1 MLPKKVKFRKWH
13 RMRENPKKARV
24 ATRGNSLDFGSFG
37 LVAQETKEVWANQIE
52 AARKT
57 MARFTNNAGKIWIR
71 IFTDMPITQK
81 PAEVGMGKGKGD
93 PVGFVYR
100 VRPGNVLFEVDG
112 LDEATSREA
121 LRKGGSKLPVKIK
134 IIKR

>member
-1 MLPKKVKFRKWH
+1 MMPKKIKFRKWH
-13 RMRENPKKARV
+13 RMREKTPRRARGHQ
-24 ATRGNSLDFGSFG
+24 RKQFGFR
-37 LVAQETKEVWANQIE
+37 LFRRVAQESKEVWANQIE

-71 IFTDMPITQK
+71 IFTDMPITKK
-81 PAEVGMGKGKGD
+81 PAEVGMGEGKGD

-112 LDEATSREA
+112 LDEATSA
-121 LRKGGSKLPVKIK
+121 GKL
-134 IIKR
+134 

>member
-1 MLPKKVKFRKWH
+1 
-13 RMRENPKKARV
+13 MRENPKKARV

-37 LVAQETKEVWANQIE
+37 LVAQETKAVWANQIE

-93 PVGFVYR
+93 PIGFVYR

-112 LDEATSREA
+112 LDEATSRGSFK
-121 LRKGGSKLPVKIK
+121 KGRLKIAGK
-134 IIKR
+134 NKNNQ

>member
-1 MLPKKVKFRKWH
+1 
-13 RMRENPKKARV
+13 
-24 ATRGNSLDFGSFG
+24 
-37 LVAQETKEVWANQIE
+37 
-52 AARKT
+52 

-100 VRPGNVLFEVDG
+100 VRPGNVIFEVDG

-121 LRKGGSKLPVKIK
+121 LRKGGFKITGK
-134 IIKR
+134 NKDNQQIIFEILFFRF

>member
-1 MLPKKVKFRKWH
+1 MAPNEGKPEEGARGHQRKQFRF
-13 RMRENPKKARV
+13 RLFRI
-24 ATRGNSLDFGSFG
+24 SD
-37 LVAQETKEVWANQIE
+37 QETKEVWANQIE

-71 IFTDMPITQK
+71 IFTDMPITKK

-100 VRPGNVLFEVDG
+100 VRPGNVIFEVDG

-134 IIKR
+134 IISR